1 MLKIEVPEND
11 QSVYELKTESGE
23 THLIRCPGTHLDD
36 EKEGLFCFV
45 LEGSGE
51 ERVMFSN
58 TKVIA
63 SFHKRPEIKI
73 PEHALKPRQVLD
85 LMLSAPGEGAYGF
98 QLRVLS

>member
-45 LEGSGE
+45 LEGSG
-51 ERVMFSN
+51 S
-58 TKVIA
+58 
-63 SFHKRPEIKI
+63 S
-73 PEHALKPRQVLD
+73 
-85 LMLSAPGEGAYGF
+85 GA
-98 QLRVLS
+98 QLRQRRHSLMSLPHDEGRPADPP

>member
-45 LEGSGE
+45 LEGSIHRSRCMYRCQG
-51 ERVMFSN
+51 
-58 TKVIA
+58 K
-63 SFHKRPEIKI
+63 
-73 PEHALKPRQVLD
+73 
-85 LMLSAPGEGAYGF
+85 
-98 QLRVLS
+98 